1 MRLSGHLAQGRP
13 QGGDFGRGQVV
24 ARAKMLERLG
34 KLWPSS
40 RQAQL
45 PWDGLGKGRKAI
57 AEVLYQAM
65 TTAQGARCES
75 TLEAAHRTHPLLQ
88 MAMIPLNSIVQVAR
102 TTMLGVGKDC
112 NAGRAGSTWPDP
124 WSPALVSRPSRQSHA
139 RRTFAPLCYSAAPR
153 NRRQPPAHAHRSR
166 GRHMSS
172 VLVSEH
178 MSHQRAT

>member
-1 MRLSGHLAQGRP
+1 
-13 QGGDFGRGQVV
+13 
-24 ARAKMLERLG
+24 MLERLG

-75 TLEAAHRTHPLLQ
+75 TLEAAHRAHPLLQ
-88 MAMIPLNSIVQVAR
+88 MAVIALNSIVQVAR

-112 NAGRAGSTWPDP
+112 TQGGRVALGPIRGHPLWP
-124 WSPALVSRPSRQSHA
+124 HA
-139 RRTFAPLCYSAAPR
+139 RLVNRTLEERLRRFAIPPLREIGVNHLPMLIDRAVDICPAPL
-153 NRRQPPAHAHRSR
+153 
-166 GRHMSS
+166 
-172 VLVSEH
+172 
-178 MSHQRAT
+178 